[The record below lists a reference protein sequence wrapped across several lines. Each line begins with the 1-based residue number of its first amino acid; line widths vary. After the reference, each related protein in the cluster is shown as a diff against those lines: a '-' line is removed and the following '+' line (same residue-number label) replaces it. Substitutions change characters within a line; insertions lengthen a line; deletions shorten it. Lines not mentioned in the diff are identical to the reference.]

1 MYQLE
6 DSLWWYRGQRAIA
19 RRLLNRFLPARTQRS
34 ILDCG
39 SGTGGSLAFL
49 RGFGEVTSLEA
60 SSQAIA
66 LQARRG
72 SSRLVQA
79 SATTMPFDDA
89 SFDLVTVFDVF
100 YSLDD
105 GEESQALSEVARV
118 LKPGGQLLWREPA
131 LMLLYGPHDV
141 ATHGK
146 RRYTASTLRDRLHRV
161 GLRPLRLSYA
171 NSLLLPVAIAR
182 RMLAKLRPEG
192 GSHRSDVRPLPE
204 PLNGVLARL
213 LSWEAPL
220 VERFGLPVGLSALAL
235 AEKVR

>member
-19 RRLLNRFLPARTQRS
+19 RRLLNRFLPPRSQRS

-39 SGTGGSLAFL
+39 SGTGGSLALL
-49 RGFGEVTSLEA
+49 RDFGEVTSLEA
-60 SSQAIA
+60 SSQAVA
-66 LQARRG
+66 LQVRRG

-79 SATTMPFDDA
+79 SAASMPFDDA
-89 SFDLVTVFDVF
+89 SFDVVTVFDVF

-105 GEESQALSEVARV
+105 ADEARALREIARV

-131 LMLLYGPHDV
+131 LTFLFGPHDV
-141 ATHGK
+141 ATHGR
-146 RRYTASTLRDRLHRV
+146 RRYTAGGLRDRLRRV
-161 GLRPLRLSYA
+161 GLQPLRLSYA

-182 RMLAKLRPEG
+182 RMLAKLQPEDA
-192 GSHRSDVRPLPE
+192 SPRSDVRPVPE

-220 VERFGLPVGLSALAL
+220 IERFGLPVGLSVMALAQK
-235 AEKVR
+235 A